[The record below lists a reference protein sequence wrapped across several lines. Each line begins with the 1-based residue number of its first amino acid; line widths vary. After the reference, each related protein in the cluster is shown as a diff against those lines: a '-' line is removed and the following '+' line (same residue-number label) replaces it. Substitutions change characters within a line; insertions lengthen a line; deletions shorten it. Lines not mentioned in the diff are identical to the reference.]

1 MIQAINSSGTA
12 KYEMIRE
19 QLRQR
24 ISSGIYTGKLPGERV
39 LAREFDVNF
48 LTVRKAMPDLVTE
61 GLIERISGKGSFV
74 KRPRKLA
81 HTLSAI
87 LSSSQ
92 GPIHSVLIH
101 SIEEAAAK
109 HGFDMIFKATDNE
122 KRPVSEIFGS
132 FKGSHKTDGLI
143 SWGNEDAALAT
154 GLSYVAVMKCDPRY
168 AERCSSVG
176 TDDYFGACLAVKH
189 LLELGHRKI
198 AIALPVTGSP
208 SVFMEERLKAY
219 RDCMT
224 EAGLTPN
231 APLQIPGN
239 WLAMNQIS
247 PISEGRGFLR
257 QLSKFTAVF
266 CFNDALAGEIV
277 KYLRH
282 NQVKVPEDISIVGYD
297 DTEFSWALEITS
309 VKQPIQKIGE
319 KAVEIL
325 VSHIHDKAAPVTHLK
340 LTPEL
345 IIRKTTGLPMP
356 NGRAIEKGINN

>member
-1 MIQAINSSGTA
+1 MIQSVNSSGTA

-24 ISSGIYTGKLPGERV
+24 ISSGRYTGKLPGERV

-48 LTVRKAMPDLVTE
+48 LTVRKSMPELVEE
-61 GLIERISGKGSFV
+61 GLIERISGKGTFV

-87 LSSSQ
+87 FSSSQ

-122 KRPVSEIFGS
+122 RRPVSEIFGS
-132 FKGSHKTDGLI
+132 FKGSHKMDGLI
-143 SWGNEDAALAT
+143 SWRHEDAALAT
-154 GLSYVAVMKCDPRY
+154 GLSYVAVMECDPRY
-168 AERCSSVG
+168 AERCSSVRA
-176 TDDYFGACLAVKH
+176 DDYFGASLAVKH

-198 AIALPVTGSP
+198 AIALPNAGDH
-208 SVFMEERLKAY
+208 SVFIEERLKAY
-219 RDCMT
+219 RDCMI

-239 WLAMNQIS
+239 WTVMNQIS
-247 PISEGRGFLR
+247 PITEGRGFLS

-266 CFNDALAGEIV
+266 CFNDALAGEII
-277 KYLRH
+277 KYLRRNH
-282 NQVKVPEDISIVGYD
+282 VKVPEDISIVGYD
-297 DTEFSWALEITS
+297 DTEFAWALDITS
-309 VKQPIQKIGE
+309 VKQPIAKIGE

-325 VSHIHDKAAPVTHLK
+325 VSHIHNKAAPVTHLK
-340 LTPEL
+340 LSPEL
-345 IIRKTTGLPMP
+345 IIRKTTDLPMP
-356 NGRAIEKGINN
+356 DGIAIRK